1 MNPTGTLPPL
11 QAPGDLSVSMPVDR
25 RSDARKVF
33 DWCRVMSGFAVYGV
47 LGLAVIVCCIVL
59 ASVVWDRSRRRGLC
73 QEVIHRGVSW
83 YARYTEAA
91 GIFRV
96 EFPEAERLRSMRGT
110 IFAPNHASL
119 MDATHFLAR
128 LPRLV
133 CVMKKSI
140 VANPFMGI
148 SSCLAGY
155 LPMDHGTEF
164 IRRGRDALREGSNL
178 LVFPEGTRT
187 LNPPVNHFKSGFA
200 LMASLAGASVQTLF
214 IETPVLFMGKNW
226 PFWKT
231 PPLPL
236 PIRLQLGAQFRVQ
249 PGQSAKAFS
258 AELENYFR
266 RELGPTAGRGVKRNE
281 ARSLR

>member
-1 MNPTGTLPPL
+1 MNSTGTLPPIE
-11 QAPGDLSVSMPVDR
+11 ASTVFSVPALADR
-25 RSDARKVF
+25 RSSIRKVF
-33 DWCRVMSGFAVYGV
+33 DWCRVMSGFVVYGLV
-47 LGLAVIVCCIVL
+47 GIVSIPVCVVLAVCVR
-59 ASVVWDRSRRRGLC
+59 DRLRRRRLC
-73 QEVIHRGVSW
+73 QGVIYCAISVYSRF
-83 YARYTEAA
+83 TEAI

-96 EFPEAERLRSMRGT
+96 EFPEAERLRAMRGT

-140 VANPFMGI
+140 VSNPFMGVT
-148 SSCLAGY
+148 SCLAGY
-155 LPMDHGTEF
+155 LPMIHGTEF
-164 IRRGRDALREGSNL
+164 IRRGRDALLEGSNL

-187 LNPPVNHFKSGFA
+187 LHPPVNPFKSGFA
-200 LMASLAGASVQTLF
+200 LMASLAGAPVQTVF

-236 PIRLQLGAQFRVQ
+236 PIRLQLGEQFRVQ

-258 AELENYFR
+258 AELEAYFR
-266 RELGPTAGRGVKRNE
+266 RELAPTAGRGVKRNE
-281 ARSLR
+281 ASSC